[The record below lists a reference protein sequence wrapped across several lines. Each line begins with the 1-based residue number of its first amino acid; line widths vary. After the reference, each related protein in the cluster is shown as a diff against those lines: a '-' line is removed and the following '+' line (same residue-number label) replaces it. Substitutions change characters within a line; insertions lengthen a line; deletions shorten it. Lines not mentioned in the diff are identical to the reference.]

1 MGLGLY
7 LNMESENPSFSF
19 ELDYADNAVVCKV
32 IMQPDGYD
40 ILFDGR
46 PMASI
51 AHTDEWTWIQASGA
65 ILPQT
70 IIDEIGFRVESE
82 YK

>member
-1 MGLGLY
+1 
-7 LNMESENPSFSF
+7 MESQQPSFSF
-19 ELDYADNAVVCKV
+19 PLTYADMTVNCEV
-32 IMQPDGYD
+32 IMEHEGYE

-46 PMASI
+46 SMGTI
-51 AHTDEWTWIQASGA
+51 AHTDDWTWIQASGV
-65 ILPQT
+65 ILPHS

>member
-1 MGLGLY
+1 
-7 LNMESENPSFSF
+7 MESQSPTFNFAIE
-19 ELDYADNAVVCKV
+19 YAAKTVNCEVM
-32 IMQPDGYD
+32 MQPDAYD

-46 PMASI
+46 WMASI
-51 AHTDEWTWIQASGA
+51 THTEEWTWIQASGV
-65 ILPQT
+65 ILPDS